1 VQLTITTT
9 HRPATDLG
17 YLLHKNPARAQTFPQ
32 TFGQAH
38 IVYPEATD
46 DRCTMA
52 LILEVDAVGLV
63 RKRQDSGGFVL
74 EQYVNDRPYVASSFL
89 SVALGDLLG
98 SAMAGRSKERPD
110 LVDLPIPLEA
120 RVSVVACREGET
132 LLRQLFE
139 PLGYAMEVTPY
150 PLDPRFPEWGQ
161 SSYFTLTLRAETRLR
176 DLLTH
181 LYVLIPVLDND
192 KHYWVGDDEVEK
204 LLRRGEG
211 WLGAHPERALITN
224 RYLKHQHSL
233 TQDALARLAEGDPTE
248 QGEVEDTLEKKDA
261 AVARRLNLHEQRL
274 QAVAEALR
282 ESGAKRVLDLGC
294 GEGRLLRILLDDP
307 AFEYLL
313 GVDVS
318 YRALE
323 RARERLHLAQLPER
337 QRQRIALLHGSL
349 TYRDRRLEGY
359 DAAAVVEVIEHLD
372 YARLATFERVVFE
385 FAHPRLVV
393 LTTPNQEYNRL
404 FGALSAG
411 TLRHADHR
419 FEWTRAQFQGW
430 AHAVA
435 ARHGYSVRCS
445 SIGPE
450 DARAGAPSQMALFM
464 VGAEV

>member
-1 VQLTITTT
+1 MQLTITTT

-17 YLLHKNPARAQTFPQ
+17 YLLHKNPTRAQTFPQ

-38 IVYPEATD
+38 IVYPEAGD
-46 DRCTMA
+46 ERCTMA
-52 LILEVDAVGLV
+52 LILDVDAVGLV
-63 RKRQDSGGFVL
+63 RKRQDSGGFAL

-120 RVSVVACREGET
+120 RVSVVACREGEA
-132 LLRQLFE
+132 LLRRLFE
-139 PLGYAMEVTPY
+139 PLGYAVEVTPY
-150 PLDPRFPEWGQ
+150 PLDPRFPEWGR
-161 SSYFTLTLRAETRLR
+161 SPYFTLTLRTETRLR

-181 LYVLIPVLDND
+181 LYVLIPVLDDD

-224 RYLKHQHSL
+224 RYLKHQRSL

-248 QGEVEDTLEKKDA
+248 QGEVEDTPEKEDTA
-261 AVARRLNLHEQRL
+261 LARRLNLHEQRL
-274 QAVAEALR
+274 LAVAGALR
-282 ESGAKRVLDLGC
+282 ESGARRVLDLGC

-318 YRALE
+318 YRILE
-323 RARERLHLAQLPER
+323 RARERLHLDGLPER
-337 QRQRIALLHGSL
+337 QRQRITLLHSSL

-385 FAHPRLVV
+385 FARPRLVV

-404 FGALSAG
+404 FEGLSAG
-411 TLRHADHR
+411 ILRHADHR

-435 ARHGYSVRCS
+435 ERRGYSVRFS
-445 SIGPE
+445 PIGPE
-450 DARAGAPSQMALFM
+450 DAQAGAPSQMALFM
-464 VGAEV
+464 AGAEV